1 MSNKKTIDIG
11 KMFSRYPAGRF
22 PSDGP
27 FNGELF
33 RNTILIPELKKNQI
47 IAIELDDTA
56 GYGSSFLEEAFGG
69 LVREGI
75 SHKII
80 KNNIFFNSE
89 DESLV
94 EEINEYI
101 DDAILEAKNGDEK

>member
-1 MSNKKTIDIG
+1 MELNWKNQAFKVIG
-11 KMFSRYPAGRF
+11 DVCLG
-22 PSDGP
+22 
-27 FNGELF
+27 GENRRLQLF
-33 RNTILIPELKKNQI
+33 RNTRLIPELEKNHV

-69 LVREGI
+69 LVRASIPHER
-75 SHKII
+75 I

-101 DDAILEAKNGDEK
+101 DDAILEAKNGDAK

>member
-1 MSNKKTIDIG
+1 MSNKKIIDIG
-11 KMFSRYPAGRF
+11 KIFSRYPAGRF

-27 FNGELF
+27 FNGQLF
-33 RNTILIPELKKNQI
+33 RNTRLIPELEKNHV

-69 LVREGI
+69 LVRASIPHER
-75 SHKII
+75 I

-101 DDAILEAKNGDEK
+101 DDAILEAKNGDAK